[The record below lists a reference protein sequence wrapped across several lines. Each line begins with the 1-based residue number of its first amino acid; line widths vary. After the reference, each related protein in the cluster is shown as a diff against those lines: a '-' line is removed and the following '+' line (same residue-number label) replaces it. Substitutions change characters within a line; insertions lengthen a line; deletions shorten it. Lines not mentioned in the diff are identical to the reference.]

1 MKKCQYEDL
10 IDDYLLDRLS
20 PSEREAFEDHYFN
33 CSYCFQKLQEQDA
46 IISVIK
52 ARGAELFQDIYAR
65 EQTKSPSWREKLSA
79 FLPYRQVA
87 VAMATA
93 AVVLLVVLGINYFHQ
108 PSSPQFVITDD
119 QVRGESITLISP
131 VIDINSI
138 PTKFR
143 WNSLGDNVKYYRVYI
158 YNHELIWS
166 TQTED
171 NFIILPEE
179 VKKKLTAG
187 EKYSWQVKAFSEDGH
202 LVAVSSRVQFKVMN
216 SQ

>member
-52 ARGAELFQDIYAR
+52 ARGTELFQDIYAR

-138 PTKFR
+138 PTKFLLVF
-143 WNSLGDNVKYYRVYI
+143 NDAIPVVPLPIVKSNTVSPSSEYVIMRYSI
-158 YNHELIWS
+158 SS
-166 TQTED
+166 TG
-171 NFIILPEE
+171 FC
-179 VKKKLTAG
+179 VG
-187 EKYSWQVKAFSEDGH
+187 
-202 LVAVSSRVQFKVMN
+202 
-216 SQ
+216 